1 MYEPIDENV
10 FEVFGRYLDVQKD
23 FYPDAQ
29 EIMPVH
35 MMKSLGNYVVIKTCV
50 GANHA
55 GNMENS
61 RSHSGIIIYVN
72 NTPIIWYSKNQNTV

>member
-1 MYEPIDENV
+1 MAYYSMYEPIDDSE
-10 FEVFGRYLDVQKD
+10 FEVVERYLDEWKY

-29 EIMPVH
+29 EIMPRH
-35 MMKSLGNYVVIKTCV
+35 MTEAPGIYVVIKAYL

-55 GNMENS
+55 VNMANR

-72 NTPIIWYSKNQNTV
+72 NAPIIC